1 LEAGCVCINDI
12 MITEGNAELPFGG
25 VKYSGFGR
33 AKGEEGLLG
42 FTRSKAVIASGMSKS
57 REPNWYPY
65 TRRKYQLMGMV
76 LDSLY
81 LKKGLGK
88 WMGLIKGL
96 IGLKF

>member
-1 LEAGCVCINDI
+1 MGTVLRIGPDRIVTLN
-12 MITEGNAELPFGG
+12 G
-25 VKYSGFGR
+25 YSQHCSNQKMR
-33 AKGEEGLLG
+33 QNQEGLLG
-42 FTRSKAVIASGMSKS
+42 FTQSKSVIASGMSKS

-81 LKKGLGK
+81 LKKGLSK
-88 WMGLIKGL
+88 WVGLIKGL